1 MWDDLL
7 GIRCVLC
14 RQGVT
19 GPEADRQLCGICLAD
34 LPWLPQSEITP
45 PSRAIARQIAPLAY
59 TGAPRRWVLDSKH
72 DGGLVAARLLGVL
85 LAEALEDA
93 YPPGTDRPAH
103 VVPVPLSWRRLVWR
117 GHNQAVLIAVP
128 VARRL
133 GIALDRRGARRQRH
147 TPLQPGLHAV
157 ARRRNVAGAF
167 TSRRRWQGAT
177 VAIVDDVVTTGATGT
192 AVAQALLAA
201 GAGAVHL
208 WSPTLAPASR

>member
-14 RQGVT
+14 RRPVT
-19 GPEADRQLCGICLAD
+19 GREADQQLCGICLAD
-34 LPWLPQSEITP
+34 LPWLPQPEITP

-59 TGAPRRWVLDSKH
+59 AGAPRRWVLDSKH
-72 DGGLVAARLLGVL
+72 EGGLVAARLLGVL

-93 YPPGTDRPAH
+93 YPLGTDRPSR
-103 VVPVPLSWRRLVWR
+103 VVPVPLSWRRLVRR

-133 GIALDRRGARRQRH
+133 GIGLDRRGARRQRH
-147 TPLQPGLHAV
+147 TPPQPGLRAA
-157 ARRRNVAGAF
+157 ARRQNVSGAF
-167 TSRRRWQGAT
+167 ASRRCWHGAT
-177 VAIVDDVVTTGATGT
+177 IAIVDDVVTTGATG
-192 AVAQALLAA
+192 AALAQALLAA